1 MLDAYLIDN
10 YLDMQLFYKAF
21 ELMKKR
27 VFSNDYTSYQ
37 MVQYGKKYLGLDEDQ
52 ALDIIHEFMERHW
65 LTIRSMPLIRRRL
78 GIVWSA

>member
-27 VFSNDYTSYQ
+27 VFSNDYT
-37 MVQYGKKYLGLDEDQ
+37 VRIKWCN
-52 ALDIIHEFMERHW
+52 MERNIW
-65 LTIRSMPLIRRRL
+65 
-78 GIVWSA
+78 V